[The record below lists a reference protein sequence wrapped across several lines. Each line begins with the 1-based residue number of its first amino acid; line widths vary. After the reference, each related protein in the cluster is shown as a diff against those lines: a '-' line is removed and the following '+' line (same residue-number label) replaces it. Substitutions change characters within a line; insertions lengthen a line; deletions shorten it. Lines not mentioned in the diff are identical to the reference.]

1 MFFKL
6 FLIFTLVPVVEL
18 ALLIKVGTLIG
29 TLNTVVL
36 VIGTALAGAFLVR
49 LEGINVIYRFQRN
62 LAEGI
67 FPAEEILNLAEGIFP
82 AEEIFD
88 GALLL
93 VAGAVLITPGF
104 LTDILGL
111 LIVLAPSRE
120 VFKGLIRRYVEK
132 NFFVV

>member
-36 VIGTALAGAFLVR
+36 VIGTALTGAFLVR

-62 LAEGI
+62 LAEGV
-67 FPAEEILNLAEGIFP
+67 FP

-93 VAGAVLITPGF
+93 VAGGVLITPGF
-104 LTDILGL
+104 LTDILGF
-111 LIVLAPSRE
+111 LIVLPPSRE
-120 VFKGLIRRYVEK
+120 VLKGLIRRYVEK
-132 NFFVV
+132 NVFVV

>member
-36 VIGTALAGAFLVR
+36 VIGTALTGAFLVR

-62 LAEGI
+62 LAEGV
-67 FPAEEILNLAEGIFP
+67 FP

-111 LIVLAPSRE
+111 LIVLPHSRD
-120 VFKGLIRRYVEK
+120 VLKGLIRRYVEK
-132 NFFVV
+132 NVFVV

>member
-36 VIGTALAGAFLVR
+36 VIGTALTGAFLVR
-49 LEGINVIYRFQRN
+49 LEGINVIYRFQK
-62 LAEGI
+62 
-67 FPAEEILNLAEGIFP
+67 NLAEGIFP

-111 LIVLAPSRE
+111 LIVLPPSRE
-120 VFKGLIRRYVEK
+120 VLKGLIRRYVEK
-132 NFFVV
+132 NVFVV